1 MKLNC
6 VIKIDKVLHVS
17 LLWKRRPILSRQ
29 ASELLAILKID
40 INYVSEENLLK
51 EFEGIFV
58 GVGISETFRPNFM
71 LINQSSPLPKS

>member
-1 MKLNC
+1 
-6 VIKIDKVLHVS
+6 
-17 LLWKRRPILSRQ
+17 
-29 ASELLAILKID
+29 LAILKIE